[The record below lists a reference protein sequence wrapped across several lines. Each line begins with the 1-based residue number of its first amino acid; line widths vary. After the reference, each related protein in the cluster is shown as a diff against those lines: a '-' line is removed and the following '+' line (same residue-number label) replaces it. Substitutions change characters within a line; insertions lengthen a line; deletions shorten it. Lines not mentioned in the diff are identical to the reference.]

1 MFAATTEIIEPDR
14 VTKYRITGDG
24 RMLTY
29 SDVLDLWAED
39 VDFRTYF
46 TSVLGESEF
55 SAFRWETPALSRALI
70 DRPFEFVLIAS
81 LGFATRATD
90 KGTYSEYFVDDDADF
105 GVVTF
110 PNLRGDSTLIVPS
123 PRTDD
128 DVYGHLAAF
137 VRGAMKEQSDAL
149 WRVVGV
155 TMKSLVGDRP
165 IWLSTAGG
173 GVAWLHVRIDSRPK
187 YYGYSP
193 YRAG

>member
-1 MFAATTEIIEPDR
+1 MFEVTTDVIEPDWVSKYR
-14 VTKYRITGDG
+14 VTDDR
-24 RMLTY
+24 RMLSY
-29 SDVLDLWAED
+29 SEVLDLWSED
-39 VDFRTYF
+39 VEFRTYF
-46 TSVLGESEF
+46 TSILAESEF

-81 LGFATRATD
+81 PSFATRRTD
-90 KGTYSEYFVDDDADF
+90 EGTYSEYFVDDDADF

-123 PRTDD
+123 PRTNE

-137 VRGAMKEQSDAL
+137 VRGAMKEQADAL
-149 WRVVGV
+149 WRVVGLTV
-155 TMKSLVGDRP
+155 KSVIGDRP

-193 YRAG
+193 YRAD

>member
-1 MFAATTEIIEPDR
+1 MLELTSEIIEPDR
-14 VTKYRITGDG
+14 VQKYRVTDDG
-24 RMLTY
+24 RVLTY
-29 SDVLDLWAED
+29 SQVLDLWAED
-39 VDFRTYF
+39 VGFRTYF
-46 TSVLGESEF
+46 TSVLAESEF
-55 SAFRWETPALSRALI
+55 SAFRWETPALSQAMI

-81 LGFATRATD
+81 PSFATRPTD
-90 KGTYSEYFVDDDADF
+90 EGTYSEYFVDSNQDF
-105 GVVTF
+105 GIVTF

-123 PRTDD
+123 PRTVV

-137 VRGAMKEQSDAL
+137 VRGAMQEQSDAL

-155 TMKSLVGDRP
+155 TMKSLVRDRP